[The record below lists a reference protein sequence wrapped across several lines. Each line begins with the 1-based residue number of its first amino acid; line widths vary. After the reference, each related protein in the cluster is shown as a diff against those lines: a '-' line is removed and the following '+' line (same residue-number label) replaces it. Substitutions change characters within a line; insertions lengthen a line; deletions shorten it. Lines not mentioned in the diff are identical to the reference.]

1 VIKKFL
7 FTCFIFCLNIV
18 HSQNLTDIND
28 SIRYY
33 INFSSQKS
41 LQFSFDAINNKA
53 FNENSWESYDS
64 NYLIGQSLFFNE
76 LYKESIEYYLKAL
89 NIYESL
95 DDTERLNLKRS
106 NPAWI
111 LVSIGAVYFEYNNL
125 EKAKTYYLEALE
137 SFKLSKEI
145 DIIEKSFGLNR
156 VEANLAEISIKLE
169 NFGEAFEFYN
179 GILERIETNQ
189 LDEFNFIY
197 FYSQFMT
204 LNFQINNNKEALKYL
219 KLINQTFELGSKKI
233 SNSKSSELYLYY
245 VISIIDYSKYLISQN
260 KFNEALIELLKI
272 KKLSK
277 PFVDQFAIVNIL
289 ISECYLVT
297 NKTIDAKFVLK
308 ENSELSDLSRE
319 IKIKSFEGISNVYS
333 QENDLKNLLSIK
345 DSIIFNK
352 NLLENSENDI
362 KNIQTLLDL
371 DDKKRELI
379 SNKKKLNS
387 TILSLTISLS
397 LIIIILIIFR
407 IYFKLQ
413 AERSKRFK
421 LEKSQIENELSL
433 KQRELLSKSN
443 FILQRNDFLKSILEE
458 VNNNTDSQKALDRIS
473 KHVSSIINSESLY
486 QEFDKKF
493 VEVFPEFY
501 KKLNANYRL
510 SKTDF
515 RLIAYIKM
523 NKSNNEIAQISGI
536 SLRTVQSQR
545 YRLSKKLKLE
555 RYQDLNLFIFDI

>member
-1 VIKKFL
+1 MIKKFL

-18 HSQNLTDIND
+18 HSQDLTDIND
-28 SIRYY
+28 SIRNYL
-33 INFSSQKS
+33 INSPQKS

-76 LYKESIEYYLKAL
+76 LYKESIEYFLKAL

-95 DDTERLNLKRS
+95 NDNERLYLKNS

-111 LVSIGAVYFEYNNL
+111 LNSIGAVYFQYNNL
-125 EKAKTYYLEALE
+125 KKAKTYYLEALE
-137 SFKLSKEI
+137 NFELSKEI
-145 DIIEKSFGLNR
+145 DIIEKSLGVNT
-156 VEANLAEISIKLE
+156 VEANLALISIKLE
-169 NFGEAFEFYN
+169 NYGKAFEFYN
-179 GILERIETNQ
+179 GILERIKTNQ
-189 LDEFNFIY
+189 INDAYLIY
-197 FYSQFMT
+197 YYNQFMT

-219 KLINQTFELGSKKI
+219 KLINQTFELESKKI
-233 SNSKSSELYLYY
+233 SNLKSSELNIFYI
-245 VISIIDYSKYLISQN
+245 ISIIDYSKYLISQN

-277 PFVDQFAIVNIL
+277 PFLDQFASINIL
-289 ISECYLVT
+289 ISECYLAT
-297 NKTIDAKFVLK
+297 NKTSDAKLVLK
-308 ENSELSDLSRE
+308 ENSELLDLSPE
-319 IKIKSFEGISNVYS
+319 IKIKNLEGISNVYS

-352 NLLENSENDI
+352 NLLKNSEGDV

-371 DDKKRELI
+371 NDKKRELI
-379 SNKKKLNS
+379 SNEKRLNS
-387 TILSLTISLS
+387 TVFYLTITLSLL
-397 LIIIILIIFR
+397 IIILIIFR
-407 IYFKLQ
+407 TNLKLQ
-413 AERSKRFK
+413 SERSKRFK

>member
-1 VIKKFL
+1 MIKKIL

-145 DIIEKSFGLNR
+145 DNQEKSFGLNR

-289 ISECYLVT
+289 ISECYLAT

>member
-1 VIKKFL
+1 MIKKFL

-18 HSQNLTDIND
+18 HSQDLTDIND

-33 INFSSQKS
+33 LSYSPQKS

-76 LYKESIEYYLKAL
+76 LYKESIEYFLKAL

-95 DDTERLNLKRS
+95 NDNERLYLKNS

-111 LVSIGAVYFEYNNL
+111 LNSIGAVYFQYNNL
-125 EKAKTYYLEALE
+125 KKAKTYYLEAIE
-137 SFKLSKEI
+137 NFELSKEI
-145 DIIEKSFGLNR
+145 DIIEKSLGLIR
-156 VEANLAEISIKLE
+156 VEANLALISIKLE
-169 NFGEAFEFYN
+169 NYGKAFEFYN
-179 GILERIETNQ
+179 GILERIKTNQ
-189 LDEFNFIY
+189 INDAYLIY
-197 FYSQFMT
+197 YYNQFMT

-289 ISECYLVT
+289 ISECYLAT

-308 ENSELSDLSRE
+308 ENSKLSDLSRE

-371 DDKKRELI
+371 NDKKRELI
-379 SNKKKLNS
+379 SNEKRLNS
-387 TILSLTISLS
+387 TVFYFTITLSLL
-397 LIIIILIIFR
+397 IIILIILR
-407 IYFKLQ
+407 TNLKLQ
-413 AERSKRFK
+413 SERSKRFK